1 MLNPHFMKRLLS
13 ICIVGFHLS
22 AFGQDA
28 ELKSVVTQLQGA
40 VSTVASGS
48 KTYEQKIE
56 STAPGLIR
64 YSYDEVD
71 SKGSRVSYACEFT
84 LSDLDSY
91 AIRQETQ
98 KDLIFVTMTV
108 KNKQKLAKFY
118 KNNEPTNYDETV
130 KIHAKDVDNARA
142 LADILKKGIAPAE
155 KYIAGKFKFTSYNDM
170 VNWLTTNLKNVTLG
184 TKSIKQTLEKGDA
197 VGSLKYHVIE
207 SDGKSATDELFT
219 FNLADLNPN
228 NISYKISGNRFSLVV
243 ESSQNLKSIYYFK
256 DGQNK
261 PFVDDIEIATNNVD
275 EARDIKTVL
284 GLAIPKAVDLVKN
297 DMPKLNSDKDALA
310 ALVGTIKEVKSGGKS
325 ITQSAEAKC
334 ITTIT
339 RTEQSSSSTE
349 KNTYTFNWM
358 DINPNTYKIETS
370 GDKMFI
376 DATALDKKKLIVN
389 FKNDKLDSYDPEVR
403 IYAENMEVARRMK
416 FIMDKVIDKCK
427 AIYKE
432 PFATNN
438 AGTMVKWLNSN
449 IGEVVVEGVSDK
461 QTFEQVETADP
472 NKIKFTSTTVKSN
485 TSVEE
490 VYEFNLSD
498 INPTTVDFDVK
509 GKWVYVGFEA
519 NFKNKIIKYYKS
531 GKIQPYVYQLDI
543 AVADIETA
551 RNVIS
556 ALKKSIDLLKSK

>member
-1 MLNPHFMKRLLS
+1 MKRLLLL
-13 ICIVGFHLS
+13 CLVGFQFA

-28 ELKSVVTQLQGA
+28 ELKSTVTQLQGA

-48 KTYEQKIE
+48 KTFEQKIE
-56 STAPGLIR
+56 SPVPAVIKYL
-64 YSYDEVD
+64 YDEVD
-71 SKGSRVSYACEFT
+71 SKGVKTPYACEFN

-98 KDLIFVTMTV
+98 KDLIFVALTI
-108 KNKQKLAKFY
+108 KNRQKLAKFY

-142 LADILKKGIAPAE
+142 MIEILKKGIAPAE
-155 KYIAGKFKFTSYNDM
+155 KYMAGKFKFTNYNDM
-170 VNWLTTNLKNVTLG
+170 VTWLTGNIKNVTLG
-184 TKSIKQTLEKGDA
+184 AKSITQNMARGDF
-197 VGSLKYHVIE
+197 VGSIKYHVVE
-207 SDGKSATDELFT
+207 SDGKSASDGLFT

-228 NISYKISGNRFSLVV
+228 NISYKISGNRFALNV
-243 ESSQNLKSIYYFK
+243 EASQNLKSISYFK
-256 DGQNK
+256 DGQTK

-284 GLAIPKAVDLVKN
+284 SLAIPKAIELVKN

-310 ALVGTIKEVKSGGKS
+310 ALVGAIKDVKASGKAV
-325 ITQSAEAKC
+325 TQAAEAKC

-339 RTEQSSSSTE
+339 RTEQTSSSTE

-358 DINPNTYKIETS
+358 DINPNTYKIEVS

-376 DATALDKKKLIVN
+376 DATAIDKKKLIMN
-389 FKNDKLDSYDPEVR
+389 FKNDKLDGYDPEVR
-403 IYAENMEVARRMK
+403 IFADNIEVARRMK
-416 FIMDKVIDKCK
+416 FIMDKAIDKCK
-427 AIYKE
+427 AVYKE
-432 PFATNN
+432 PFPTNN
-438 AGTMVKWLNSN
+438 ASAMVKWLTSN

-461 QTFEQVETADP
+461 QTFEPVEAGDP
-472 NKIKFTSTTVKSN
+472 NKIKFTSAQVKSN
-485 TSVEE
+485 ASVEE

-498 INPTTVDFDVK
+498 VNPMTVDFDVK
-509 GKWVYVGFEA
+509 GKWVYVSFEA
-519 NFKNKIIKYYKS
+519 NFKNKIIKYYKG

-543 AVADIETA
+543 AAADIETA

-556 ALKKSIDLLKSK
+556 ALKKSADLLKTK

>member
-1 MLNPHFMKRLLS
+1 MKRLLF
-13 ICIVGFHLS
+13 IALVGLHLS

-28 ELKSVVTQLQGA
+28 ELKSTVTQLQGA

-48 KTYEQKIE
+48 KTFEQKIE
-56 STAPGLIR
+56 SPAPAVIK

-71 SKGSRVSYACEFT
+71 SKGVKTPYACEFN
-84 LSDLDSY
+84 LSYLDSY

-98 KDLIFVTMTV
+98 KDLIFVTLTI
-108 KNKQKLAKFY
+108 KNKQKVAKLY

-142 LADILKKGIAPAE
+142 MIEILKKGIAPAE
-155 KYIAGKFKFTSYNDM
+155 KYMAGKFKFTNYNDM
-170 VNWLTTNLKNVTLG
+170 VNWLTTNIKNVTLG
-184 TKSIKQTLEKGDA
+184 TKSITQSMAKGDF
-197 VGSLKYHVIE
+197 VGSIKYHVVE
-207 SDGKSATDELFT
+207 SDGKSASDELFT

-228 NISYKISGNRFSLVV
+228 NISYKISGNRFALIV
-243 ESSQNLKSIYYFK
+243 EASQNLKSISYFK
-256 DGQNK
+256 DGQTK

-284 GLAIPKAVDLVKN
+284 SLAIPKAIDLVKN

-310 ALVGTIKEVKSGGKS
+310 ALVGTIKDVKGSGKAV
-325 ITQSAEAKC
+325 TQAAEAKC

-358 DINPNTYKIETS
+358 DINPNTYKIEVS

-376 DATALDKKKLIVN
+376 DATAIDKKKLIMN

-403 IYAENMEVARRMK
+403 IFSENMETARRMK
-416 FIMDKVIDKCK
+416 FIMDKAITKCN
-427 AIYKE
+427 AVYKE
-432 PFATNN
+432 PFPTNN
-438 AGTMVKWLNSN
+438 ASAMVKWLTSA

-461 QTFEQVETADP
+461 QTFEPVEASDA
-472 NKIKFTSTTVKSN
+472 NKIKFTSTQVKSN

-498 INPTTVDFDVK
+498 INPMTVDFDVK
-509 GKWVYVGFEA
+509 GKWVYVSFEA
-519 NFKNKIIKYYKS
+519 NFKNKIIKYYKG

-556 ALKKSIDLLKSK
+556 ALKKSVDLLKTK